1 MKELIEI
8 QSTLKAPKN
17 QKNNFGNYMY
27 RSAEDIV
34 EAVKPILHKVG
45 CSLTITDDIVMVG
58 DRIYVKATAILKN
71 SAGDVEYTSAFARE
85 PSSKKGYDDSQVTGS
100 TSSYARKYALNGLF
114 CIDDTKDADATNNG
128 DKSEDKKSKSGVTID
143 QKAGQQQSDVNG
155 CPSET
160 YWKLVKMAV
169 EGRTMKSGITPLQY
183 LKVKFK
189 VSADAVKRFEAD
201 VAKTKDARD
210 TQDFLDLD
218 ESAQNPKNKI
228 NNE

>member
-8 QSTLKAPKN
+8 QSTLKVPKN

-27 RSAEDIV
+27 RSAEDIL
-34 EAVKPILHKVG
+34 EAMKPILAKTE
-45 CSLTITDDIVMVG
+45 CTLTITDDILMIG

-71 SAGDVEYTSAFARE
+71 SSGDVEYTTAFARE
-85 PSSKKGYDDSQVTGS
+85 PLSKKGSDDSQVTGAA
-100 TSSYARKYALNGLF
+100 SSYARKYALNGLF

-128 DKSEDKKSKSGVTID
+128 DEAKDKKSKAVTTD
-143 QKAGQQQSDVNG
+143 QKSDQQQETVAG

-183 LKVKFK
+183 LKLKFK
-189 VSADAVKRFEAD
+189 ASADAVKKFEAD
-201 VAKTKDARD
+201 VTKAKDARE

-228 NNE
+228 SNE